1 MSTINSNAI
10 IDISDNNLL
19 SKKRTF
25 VQMNIDDDYQNEE
38 EQKRIME
45 KKERVRLVRET
56 LKKIMEIRRFLVT
69 IGEYD
74 LEDGEILE

>member
-1 MSTINSNAI
+1 MSTIKSNTA
-10 IDISDNNLL
+10 NVNKLL
-19 SKKRTF
+19 SKKRTWSQ
-25 VQMNIDDDYQNEE
+25 VNIDDDYQNEE

-45 KKERVRLVRET
+45 KKERVKET
-56 LKKIMEIRRFLVT
+56 LKKIMEIRLFLVS

>member
-1 MSTINSNAI
+1 
-10 IDISDNNLL
+10 
-19 SKKRTF
+19 
-25 VQMNIDDDYQNEE
+25 MNIDDDYEE

-45 KKERVRLVRET
+45 KKERVKET

-74 LEDGEILE
+74 LEDGEIL